1 MVCGARASGE
11 FRRDVDA
18 DLLID
23 LIYGTIYY
31 RLLIGHLP
39 LNQRFGKE
47 VVDDALA
54 GARPR

>member
-1 MVCGARASGE
+1 
-11 FRRDVDA
+11 VDA